1 MFDPF
6 GTRRHL
12 VVTTKNFQ
20 KNLIL
25 LKDFRDLMKGMNGS
39 RCFSVAL
46 DRSDNFCDY
55 ITLNLS
61 TYIIDDDLRSRLN
74 YFSDIFYERRF
85 SFPNAE
91 AQENWTTVL
100 IDDILGELFPNH
112 KYRTLYQKLV
122 DKGHLDPCD
131 FIINC
136 FGISKSYIPTD
147 DETVDFLKRLK
158 LKTCF
163 LNAYHDGNQTVW
175 KDRFDRIDERDFYAK
190 ILLEELNKI

>member
-1 MFDPF
+1 
-6 GTRRHL
+6 
-12 VVTTKNFQ
+12 
-20 KNLIL
+20 
-25 LKDFRDLMKGMNGS
+25 MKGMNGS